1 MKASHRQNLM
11 ERELISPLLQW
22 RYNGRA
28 AGIGTG
34 RNVLAVN
41 PRLLTRQGP
50 SSTALGRCRRSR
62 R

>member
-28 AGIGTG
+28 PASAPAEKFS
-34 RNVLAVN
+34 L
-41 PRLLTRQGP
+41 
-50 SSTALGRCRRSR
+50 
-62 R
+62 